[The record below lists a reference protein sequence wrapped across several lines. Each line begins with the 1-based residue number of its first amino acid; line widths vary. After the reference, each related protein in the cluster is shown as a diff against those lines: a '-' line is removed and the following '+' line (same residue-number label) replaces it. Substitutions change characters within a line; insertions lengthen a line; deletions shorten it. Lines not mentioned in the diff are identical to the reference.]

1 MDALSFAATIEDS
14 HTPSHSSNPQ
24 TPNESPS
31 GSRTH
36 LPSPLAQTFTLNPT
50 GAPSREPATPP
61 WSSGSGFPP
70 LEVLLRDLHEKTP
83 YPFDDSVFLYVFLC
97 LIRARMGGGEDGRGV
112 NLLLRIEL
120 DEDADEDERR
130 AAVGRVSREVHWVGS
145 NSSFRS

>member
-1 MDALSFAATIEDS
+1 M
-14 HTPSHSSNPQ
+14 
-24 TPNESPS
+24 
-31 GSRTH
+31 
-36 LPSPLAQTFTLNPT
+36 
-50 GAPSREPATPP
+50 
-61 WSSGSGFPP
+61 
-70 LEVLLRDLHEKTP
+70 RDLHEKTP